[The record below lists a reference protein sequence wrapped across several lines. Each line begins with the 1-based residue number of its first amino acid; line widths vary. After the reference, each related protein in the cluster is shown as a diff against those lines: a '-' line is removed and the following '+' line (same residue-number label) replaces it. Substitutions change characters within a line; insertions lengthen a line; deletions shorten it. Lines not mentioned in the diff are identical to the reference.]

1 LLKAA
6 IEQAKRKISALTDD
20 LELSLLHTDVNG
32 ANIFVKDGELEGVID
47 WSDAKYGDWLFDF
60 ARFRMNIRQRM
71 DDRALEA
78 YFSGAQLSDVEKQRE
93 ETYYLLNVLDYTNWY
108 VRYGWDEMVL
118 MQMDLL
124 GEIQNDS

>member
-1 LLKAA
+1 
-6 IEQAKRKISALTDD
+6 LTDD